1 MDRRVQ
7 KAFDDLKK
15 QFTEEPVLM
24 MLDQTRPF
32 KMKPMHQSTQQ
43 EQFSPSWMQMAID
56 TQFPLSQ
63 KHSHQQNK
71 SMKSTIVNYWQLLEH
86 WKNGDIIFKD
96 RHTPQLFYQ
105 IKRT

>member
-43 EQFSPSWMQMAID
+43 KQFSPSWMQMAID

-63 KHSHQQNK
+63 KHSHQRNET
-71 SMKSTIVNYWQLLEH
+71 MKSTIVYYWQLLQP
-86 WKNGDIIFKD
+86 WRNGDIIFKY
-96 RHTPQLFYQ
+96 HQTPPLFYR
-105 IKRT
+105 ITRT